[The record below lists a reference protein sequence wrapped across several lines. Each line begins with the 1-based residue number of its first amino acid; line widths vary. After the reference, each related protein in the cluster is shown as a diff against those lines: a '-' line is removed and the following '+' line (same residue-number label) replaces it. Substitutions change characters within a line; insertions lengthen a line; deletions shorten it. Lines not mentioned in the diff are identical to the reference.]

1 MSSQLFPVPRDQA
14 AKAYATLL
22 SAFTKRP
29 CRALALP
36 GAEQY
41 RAQFP
46 EFLAAFGGKAFH
58 EETVWSLVDFS
69 AVALWLPPGTEADG
83 DAITTVLTETVSP
96 QQHGEMFS
104 VLEQM
109 DAAHPSYP
117 HWYLPW
123 FGVHVTQ
130 QASGLGSELIR
141 PCLEIV

>member
-1 MSSQLFPVPRDQA
+1 MAFPNG
-14 AKAYATLL
+14 
-22 SAFTKRP
+22 P
-29 CRALALP
+29 CRALDLP
-36 GAEQY
+36 GAGQY
-41 RAQFP
+41 RTQVP

-117 HWYLPW
+117 HWYLAW
-123 FGVHVTQ
+123 FVVHVTQ
-130 QASGLGSELIR
+130 QASGLGSDLIR
-141 PCLEIV
+141 PRPEIVDEAHLPA